1 MSSERERLLKLIEAQ
16 KRIQE
21 AAKKAAEDA
30 AKEEKKRKTGQKA

>member
-16 KRIQE
+16 KKIQE
-21 AAKKAAEDA
+21 AAKKAAEEA